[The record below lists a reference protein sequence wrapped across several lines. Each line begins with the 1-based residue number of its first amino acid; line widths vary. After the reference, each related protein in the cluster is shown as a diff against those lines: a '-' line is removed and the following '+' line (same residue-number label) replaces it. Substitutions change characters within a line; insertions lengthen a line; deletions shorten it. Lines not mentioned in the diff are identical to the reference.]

1 MRFLVK
7 TRMDEDRYERNVY
20 MKELQRFTQ
29 DYQKKLNYHIKD
41 DSYNRSKESLLM
53 NQMLLTTEVSEI
65 SELIRDLFALTEKK
79 VQEGYESKEAF
90 QIAKEHIS
98 NDLGKEISDCL
109 AYLIKLSNFFERD
122 MEKDFYDKM
131 EEVRLRF
138 QVK

>member
-1 MRFLVK
+1 
-7 TRMDEDRYERNVY
+7 